1 MSDATT
7 TGPDWRALVI
17 QHERPTPPGLIE
29 PWLRERG
36 AEVEILRIDEE
47 DPHDLNPRNYGLIV
61 SLGSEFPAYEDSI
74 TWVSHEI
81 DLLQA
86 ATDADVPILGVCFGG
101 QLLARTLGGEVF
113 RSEKEEIGWLPVET
127 NDADLVSDGP
137 WFQWH
142 FDTFTVPPGALV
154 LAETSVGPQAFSIG
168 RSLGV
173 QFHPEVTPEIMDAWV
188 LAYRHELDE
197 HGVDPDRLLEET
209 HERSESAR
217 TTSLNLFD
225 RFLERVAR
233 PRERA

>member
-1 MSDATT
+1 MEHGFS
-7 TGPDWRALVI
+7 
-17 QHERPTPPGLIE
+17 PT
-29 PWLRERG
+29 
-36 AEVEILRIDEE
+36 
-47 DPHDLNPRNYGLIV
+47 
-61 SLGSEFPAYEDSI
+61 
-74 TWVSHEI
+74 
-81 DLLQA
+81 
-86 ATDADVPILGVCFGG
+86 
-101 QLLARTLGGEVF
+101 
-113 RSEKEEIGWLPVET
+113 
-127 NDADLVSDGP
+127 
-137 WFQWH
+137 
-142 FDTFTVPPGALV
+142 
-154 LAETSVGPQAFSIG
+154 TSVGPQAFSIG